1 MILFQVSLVP
11 PVVFS
16 SLLIV
21 GAAGTYLIDQ
31 PFELKPLI
39 VLPSLSRQ
47 RIVYVSVLFGTTP
60 ESVNDVAVVS
70 LKRFQPPDAGL

>member
-1 MILFQVSLVP
+1 MP
-11 PVVFS
+11 PEVFS
-16 SLLIV
+16 SFEIV
-21 GAAGTYLIDQ
+21 GATGVYLIDQ
-31 PFELKPLI
+31 PFELKPLT
-39 VLPSLSRQ
+39 VLPFLSMQ